1 MLGLS
6 HGVKWFESKNNEER
20 GKNDE
25 VNLVKNR
32 KKMLIFLKKNNIFF
46 IFKINKH
53 MK

>member
-6 HGVKWFESKNNEER
+6 HGVKWFESKNNEDR

-32 KKMLIFLKKNNIFF
+32 KKCFFLKKKFF